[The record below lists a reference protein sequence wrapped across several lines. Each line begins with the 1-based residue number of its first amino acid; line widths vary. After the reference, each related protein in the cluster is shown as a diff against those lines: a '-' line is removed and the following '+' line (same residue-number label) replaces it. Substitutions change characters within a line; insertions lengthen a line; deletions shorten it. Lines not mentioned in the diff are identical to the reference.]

1 MKVKDIINKMNNGAV
16 HVVLVD
22 DDTGE
27 VILKTIWHN
36 QIPDEDL
43 NKNVKHISVTDYTIT
58 LMVK

>member
-16 HVVLVD
+16 HVVLID
-22 DDTGE
+22 DNTGE

-36 QIPDEDL
+36 QIPDEYLD
-43 NKNVKHISVTDYTIT
+43 KSVKHIGVTDYTIT

>member
-22 DDTGE
+22 DNTGE

-36 QIPDEDL
+36 CIPDEHL
-43 NKNVKHISVTDYTIT
+43 NKSVKHIGVTDYTIT

>member
-1 MKVKDIINKMNNGAV
+1 MKVKDIVNKITNGSV
-16 HVVLVD
+16 HVILIND
-22 DDTGE
+22 ATGE